1 MLKPKRGEV
10 WTAGSSLESCLAAR
24 ILADSGSI
32 DSVTYI
38 VTGDVGGCRCDEGG
52 TVKYGF
58 FPLER
63 SAVDSILKV
72 MPNERFISSSNRKV
86 KVPHDGCPITNSYN
100 GEILFPLT
108 RASFEDYDEWE
119 EVRKCTDDYDGYL
132 SKAIELHNAPQV
144 LKKMYSKPIYESIVK
159 RIAVNLWSCRQ
170 GMLDPRFLFTEAISV
185 ESINDKIPVEF
196 YVPVSGFTEL
206 SKSLLDHKK
215 INVVYGHSRES
226 VRGMVR
232 SRNRMFY
239 LYDDVDY
246 YLDYVFGMMECV
258 KFTST
263 EIGFSADTSITYDI
277 CSKTSCATYSY
288 MGKKYTMKSSKTSYD
303 EDTCKVVAPTVGN
316 IRSYAGYAGMAAV
329 LPSVNI
335 LI

>member
-263 EIGFSADTSITYDI
+263 EIGFSADISITYDI
-277 CSKTSCATYSY
+277 CNKTSCAVYSY